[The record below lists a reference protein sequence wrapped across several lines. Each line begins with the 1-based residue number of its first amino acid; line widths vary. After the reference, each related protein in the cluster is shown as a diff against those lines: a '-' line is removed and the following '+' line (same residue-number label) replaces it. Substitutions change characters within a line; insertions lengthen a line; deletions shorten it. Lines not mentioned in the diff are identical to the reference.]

1 MNEAWLRPGVTCQPL
16 LFMDCSIMKED
27 IIMSKKISRRSFL
40 KGAAAG
46 AATLAAAGMM
56 NATVFADGEAEAVEV
71 PATEAN
77 AEGHRDGKYMTK
89 AMGHED
95 YVYVSTSIFDGVI
108 TDCKVVSHKETI
120 GIGNYACARI
130 PKAIV
135 ANQSVNVPNLRGCST
150 TSMAIKVAVMQAIQ
164 LAGYELTDFFGA
176 VAEEDVNA
184 EETLDVDV
192 VVVGAGTAGLVAAA
206 KLLDLG
212 KKVLVVEKRGIPGG
226 SMAMTYSGVAA
237 IGAPT
242 LSNYDVDGKSTQPYN
257 LDIDAWIA
265 LLNGMVKPEMDH
277 YEGKMPFERVAY
289 AKLGEAAE
297 WFKSIG
303 IGFMTLGSFEGEVT
317 YGTTMYLAPGCYMGG
332 AGYAMMALAQRIEKH
347 PEGEIKYMTKMTE
360 LIQDE
365 NGKVTG
371 IKAVGVK
378 ANDEENGYKLTVN
391 AKAVLL
397 SSGGFARNADMIAE
411 YYPDYVGKFFNCCS
425 ASTGDGIQAGL
436 AAGSAMEC
444 IGQYLPGYLSSSTYF
459 ELAFI
464 HYSTPGIMVNKSGD
478 SVGNI
483 MSGNHEKMA
492 KCKLDPANGDEF
504 WYVFDENSAPSTK
517 NYLDYGFNTYEA
529 MYNRG
534 EVLHY
539 DTVEAAAE
547 ELNLPGLAAAIE
559 ANNAA
564 ALAGTA
570 DEFGRRNCPYIDV
583 FQGINLIKVDPTF
596 YLTSAGLCADDAG
609 HVLKAPMYEGGEA
622 ISGLYGAGDVLG
634 SIEEKDGKQYGMG
647 FDCGMGFGYAVA
659 ETIAAEI

>member
-1 MNEAWLRPGVTCQPL
+1 MN
-16 LFMDCSIMKED
+16 
-27 IIMSKKISRRSFL
+27 KKISRRDFL
-40 KGAAAG
+40 KSAAAG
-46 AATLAAAGMM
+46 AAGLAAVGVMGAPVL
-56 NATVFADGEAEAVEV
+56 AEEAAPAAEAA
-71 PATEAN
+71 PEAD

-89 AMGHED
+89 FMGHED

-120 GIGNYACARI
+120 GVGNYACARI
-130 PKAIV
+130 PAAIV
-135 ANQSVNVPNLRGCST
+135 ANQSVEVPNLRGCST
-150 TSMAIKVAVMQAIQ
+150 TSMAIKMAVSEAIE
-164 LAGYELTDFFGA
+164 LAGYDLDDFSKE
-176 VAEEDVNA
+176 VVEDDVNM

-212 KKVLVVEKRGIPGG
+212 KSVLVVEKRGIPGG

-242 LSNYDVDGKSTQPYN
+242 LANYDVDGMSTMPYN
-257 LDIDAWIA
+257 LDIDAWIT
-265 LLNGMVKPEMDH
+265 LLNGMIKPDMDN
-277 YEGKMPFERVAY
+277 YDGAMPFERVAY

-303 IGFMTLGSFEGEVT
+303 IGFMSIGSFEGEVT

-332 AGYAMMALAQRIEKH
+332 SGYAMMALAQRIEKH
-347 PEGEIKYMTKMTE
+347 PMGEIKYMTKFTE
-360 LIQDE
+360 LIQGED
-365 NGKVTG
+365 GTVTG
-371 IKAVGVK
+371 IKAVGIK
-378 ANDEENGYKLTVN
+378 SDDSENGYQLTVN

-397 SSGGFARNADMIAE
+397 SSGGFARNAEMIAE
-411 YYPDYVGKFFNCCS
+411 YYPDYSGYFFNCAS
-425 ASTGDGIQAGL
+425 ASTGEGILAGL
-436 AAGSAMEC
+436 AAGSQMEC
-444 IGQYLPGYLSSSTYF
+444 VGQYLPGYLSSATMF

-464 HYSTPGIMVNKSGD
+464 HYSTPGIMVNVNGD

-504 WYVFDENSAPSTK
+504 WYVFDENSVPSTK

-529 MYNRG
+529 MFNRG
-534 EVLHY
+534 EVRHF
-539 DTVEAAAE
+539 DTVEAAMQ

-564 ALAGTA
+564 SRAGEA
-570 DEFGRRNCPYIDV
+570 DEFGRKNCPYIDT
-583 FQGINLIKVDPTF
+583 FAGINLIKVDPTF
-596 YLTSAGLCADDAG
+596 YLTSAGLCADTEG
-609 HVLKAPMYEGGEA
+609 HILKAPMHENGEK
-622 ISGLYGAGDVLG
+622 IMGLYGAGDVLG

-659 ETIAAEI
+659 ETIANEI